1 LGEEELY
8 PSANWTKSH
17 LHTLQSEIYFLRKEE
32 TETEVLQVLL
42 LSSHP
47 PTSLLLLFLLI
58 LTPLLCLIRMLKLP
72 RSTNN
77 LHTEEENDT
86 SRCPMQVLGHHE
98 PNVILKDN
106 DLKHK
111 IRLPGVTAKFLLHQ
125 LEKDSELLCSFGVMD
140 YSLLGTW
147 CCLRDSSYG

>member
-1 LGEEELY
+1 
-8 PSANWTKSH
+8 
-17 LHTLQSEIYFLRKEE
+17 
-32 TETEVLQVLL
+32 
-42 LSSHP
+42 
-47 PTSLLLLFLLI
+47 
-58 LTPLLCLIRMLKLP
+58 MLKIT

-77 LHTEEENDT
+77 LGTEDDNDT

-111 IRLPGVTAKFLLHQ
+111 IRLPGMTAKFLLHQ

-140 YSLLGTW
+140 YSLLGMSACTSELTSLSG
-147 CCLRDSSYG
+147 CP

>member
-1 LGEEELY
+1 M
-8 PSANWTKSH
+8 SA
-17 LHTLQSEIYFLRKEE
+17 
-32 TETEVLQVLL
+32 
-42 LSSHP
+42 
-47 PTSLLLLFLLI
+47 
-58 LTPLLCLIRMLKLP
+58 RMLKLP

-77 LHTEEENDT
+77 LNSEGKTGEEDDDT

-111 IRLPGVTAKFLLHQ
+111 IRLPGMTAKFLLHQ

-140 YSLLGTW
+140 YSLLG
-147 CCLRDSSYG
+147 RFPSSF